1 MPPELARIVVGL
13 ILTVA
18 SFTDLQNRR
27 VPLWLTFGGSAA
39 GLAFALMAD
48 GSVFR
53 TNLLGLV
60 VGLLVLAP
68 FVLGGGFGGADALL
82 LGTIGAWLGWSLVLW
97 TAWWAAVVGAGLALI
112 ARGRGKKTFAYVPA
126 IAVGMAIALLTVA

>member
-1 MPPELARIVVGL
+1 MPPELARIVVGV

-18 SFTDLQNRR
+18 TFTDLRNRR
-27 VPLWLTFGGSAA
+27 VPLWLTLGGSAA
-39 GLAFALMAD
+39 GLVFAAMAG

-82 LGTIGAWLGWSLVLW
+82 LGTIGAWLGWTLVLW
-97 TAWWAAVVGAGLALI
+97 TAWWAAVAGAGLALI
-112 ARGRGKKTFAYVPA
+112 ARGRGQKTFPYVPA
-126 IAVGMAIALLTVA
+126 LAVGLVIALLTVA

>member
-1 MPPELARIVVGL
+1 MPAELARIVVGM

-18 SFTDLQNRR
+18 TFTDLRERR

-39 GLAFALMAD
+39 GLVVAAMA
-48 GSVFR
+48 GGTIFWLS
-53 TNLLGLV
+53 LLGLV

-68 FVLGGGFGGADALL
+68 FVICGGIGGADALL

-97 TAWWAAVVGAGLALI
+97 TAWWAAVVGACVALI
-112 ARGRGKKTFAYVPA
+112 ARGRGQKTFPYVPA